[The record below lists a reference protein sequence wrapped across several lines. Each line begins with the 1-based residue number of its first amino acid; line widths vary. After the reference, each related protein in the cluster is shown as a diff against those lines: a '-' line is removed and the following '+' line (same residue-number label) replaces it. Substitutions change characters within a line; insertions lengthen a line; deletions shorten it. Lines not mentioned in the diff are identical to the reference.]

1 MGWLYSEEGIMVKKS
16 DAENCVHHWSIQ
28 AATGPQSK
36 GECLNCGE
44 QKQFQNYVEASTWG
58 ESSGIKSG
66 AKKAP
71 AEAKKAENS
80 KKS

>member
-1 MGWLYSEEGIMVKKS
+1 MAKKS
-16 DAENCVHHWSIQ
+16 DTEKCVHHLSIQ

-36 GECLNCGE
+36 GECLNCRE

-58 ESSGIKSG
+58 ESSGIRG

-71 AEAKKAENS
+71 AEGKKD
-80 KKS
+80 